1 MHQRRCRDRPFLG
14 MSDFKLPLGR
24 PALMAILNV
33 TPDSFSDGAQFRSVS
48 EAVDAAKLMRDQ
60 GADLV
65 DVGGESTRPGSQP
78 VGLDAELERTIPV
91 VEALSRLDIPVSID
105 TMKPEVA
112 SRALD
117 AGAFMVNDVNGLR
130 AEKMLEVC
138 VGSQCHV
145 CIMHMLGEPRTM
157 QENPVYDDVVKDV
170 RAFLMR
176 QATKAEDSGLAAEKI
191 WIDPGIGFGKT
202 LEQNVTLLRQL
213 ETFAASGYP
222 VVVGLSRKSMVGKLL
237 GGAEVAD
244 RIEGSIAG
252 AVVAMMRGA
261 RILRVHDVKATRR
274 AIDVAAALI

>member
-1 MHQRRCRDRPFLG
+1 MI
-14 MSDFKLPLGR
+14 DFKIPSGR

-33 TPDSFSDGAQFRSVS
+33 TPDSFSDGDRFHSTD
-48 EAVDAAKLMRDQ
+48 EAVDAAKAMYDE
-60 GADLV
+60 GADLI

-78 VGLDAELERTIPV
+78 VGLEVELDRTIPV
-91 VEALSRLDIPVSID
+91 VEALSRLGIPVSID

-112 SRALD
+112 SRSIES
-117 AGAFMVNDVNGLR
+117 GAFMVNDVNGLR

-157 QENPVYDDVVKDV
+157 QENPVYEDVVKDV

-176 QATKAEDSGLAAEKI
+176 QATKAEDSGLAAERI
-191 WIDPGIGFGKT
+191 WVDPGIGFGKT
-202 LEQNVTLLRQL
+202 LEQNVTLLRNL
-213 ETFAASGYP
+213 ESFAASGYP
-222 VVVGLSRKSMVGKLL
+222 VVVGLSRKSMVGTLL
-237 GGAEVAD
+237 GEAPVAD
-244 RIEGSIAG
+244 RLEGSIAG

>member
-1 MHQRRCRDRPFLG
+1 
-14 MSDFKLPLGR
+14 
-24 PALMAILNV
+24 MAILNV
-33 TPDSFSDGAQFRSVS
+33 TPDSFSDGAQFDSTGAAI
-48 EAVDAAKLMRDQ
+48 EAAKRMMDE

-78 VGLDAELERTIPV
+78 VGLEAELDRTIPV
-91 VEALSRLDIPVSID
+91 IEGLAKLGIPTSID

-157 QENPVYDDVVKDV
+157 QVDPRYDDVIKEV

-176 QATKAEDSGLAAEKI
+176 QATRAEDAGLAAERI

-202 LEQNVTLLRQL
+202 TEQNIALLRHV
-213 ETFAASGYP
+213 ESFAASGYP
-222 VVVGLSRKSMVGKLL
+222 VVVGMSRKSLIGQLL
-237 GGAEVAD
+237 GGAPMNE
-244 RIEGSIAG
+244 RLEGSIAG
-252 AVVAMMRGA
+252 AIVSMMRGA
-261 RILRVHDVKATRR
+261 RIIRVHDVRATRR
-274 AIDVAAALI
+274 AIDVAAALM

>member
-1 MHQRRCRDRPFLG
+1 MI
-14 MSDFKLPLGR
+14 DFKLPASR
-24 PALMAILNV
+24 PAVMAILNV
-33 TPDSFSDGAQFRSVS
+33 TPDSFSDGARYGSAV
-48 EAVDAAKLMRDQ
+48 EAIEAARQMMGE

-65 DVGGESTRPGSQP
+65 DVGGESTRPGSSP
-78 VGLDAELERTIPV
+78 VGLEMELERTIPV
-91 VEALSRLDIPVSID
+91 IEGLSKLGFPTSID

-117 AGAFMVNDVNGLR
+117 SGAFMVNDVNGLR

-157 QENPVYDDVVKDV
+157 QENPQYDDVVKDV

-176 QATKAEDSGLAAEKI
+176 QATRAEDAGLSAERI

-202 LEQNVTLLRQL
+202 LEQNISLLKSV
-213 ETFAASGYP
+213 ESFSASGYP
-222 VVVGLSRKSMVGKLL
+222 VVVGVSRKSLIGQLL
-237 GGAEVAD
+237 GNAPIDE
-244 RIEGSIAG
+244 RLEGSIAG
-252 AVVAMMRGA
+252 AIVAMMRGA

-274 AIDVAAALI
+274 ALDVAAALM